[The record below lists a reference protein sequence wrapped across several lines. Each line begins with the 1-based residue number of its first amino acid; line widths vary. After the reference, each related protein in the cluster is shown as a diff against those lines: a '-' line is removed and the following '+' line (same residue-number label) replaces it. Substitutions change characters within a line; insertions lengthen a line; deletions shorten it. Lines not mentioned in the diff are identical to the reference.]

1 MDIQSIEQYFDGEA
15 ANIVGKQK
23 AFLFGSIKYRLL
35 QNNQT
40 IKFYEILFERKEQE
54 KLVALLKEGRVE
66 DVAALKRTHI
76 DSLKLRIAA
85 TADGSFCCSQVV
97 VFVPYEFINY
107 TEVRLHTPSEAQ
119 TLLKAVK

>member
-15 ANIVGKQK
+15 KNTVGKQK
-23 AFLFGSIKYRLL
+23 AFFGGSSYRLL
-35 QNNQT
+35 QNNQK

-54 KLVALLKEGRVE
+54 KLVALLKEGKVE
-66 DVAALKRTHI
+66 EITNLKRSHI

-85 TADGSFCCSQVV
+85 TPDGSFCCTQIV

-107 TEVRLHTPSEAQ
+107 TEVRLHTQSEAQ